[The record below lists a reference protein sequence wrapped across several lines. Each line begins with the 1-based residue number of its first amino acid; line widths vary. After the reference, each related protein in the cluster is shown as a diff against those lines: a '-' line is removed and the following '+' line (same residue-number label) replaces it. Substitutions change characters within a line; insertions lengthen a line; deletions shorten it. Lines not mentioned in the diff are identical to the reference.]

1 MKTIKLSLLVLFL
14 FATFGILNAQ
24 NITILHTN
32 DIHSRINGD
41 GPQADYTP
49 LIINNGSGV
58 LGGFARLATL
68 LKQQKAKNPHGT
80 LILDAGDFFMGSLF
94 NPIGPETGFE
104 LSLMKAMGFEFTTIG
119 NHEFDYGPNALA
131 DAINAA
137 KKHGGLPQ
145 IISSNLVP
153 DPNSP
158 KDNKLVKLFEDK
170 TILPYAII
178 NVKGVKIGLI
188 GILGINAAEV
198 APLKAP
204 VQVEKQIKTVRRLA
218 KMLKKEKHV
227 DLVICLSHSG
237 EYPDKKDGAY
247 YKDGLL
253 APQATKEY
261 PDGKGSFYGEDVKL
275 AKRVKDLD
283 IIISAHTHVI
293 IPQPLKIRNTLIVQT
308 GAFLHYLGRLNITVK
323 DGKIAS
329 YQYKLIPINDK
340 IKGDEKINAEMDDY
354 IKTVIDSKI
363 LKPEHLNYK
372 EPVAETSFSLMKHN
386 ANGYQYTD
394 LGVFLADA
402 TKNYVDTYGGGTDVE
417 LLASG
422 TVRDNILKGK
432 TGIITVPD
440 VFRIFPLGRGIGSLP
455 GYPLAKIYI
464 TGHELKNLM
473 EVLLLSK
480 GDDSYVFVSGI
491 KVYYNPKKIM
501 LRRVYKIVLNGKPI
515 DLSKKNPKLYSI
527 TADTYLLGF
536 IGRVK
541 KLSFGLVNVVPKF
554 EDGKP
559 IHNINNAL
567 IDFDKNKKGVQ
578 IGTEWLAV
586 TRYMQQLKDVNGNG
600 IPDIPLKYK
609 PALSNRI
616 AGRKQK

>member
-1 MKTIKLSLLVLFL
+1 MKTIKLSLLVFFL

-68 LKQQKAKNPHGT
+68 LKQQKAKNPDGT

-94 NPIGPETGFE
+94 NPTEPEPGFE
-104 LSLMKAMGFEFTTIG
+104 LSLMKEMGFEFTTIG

-131 DAINAA
+131 DDIIAA

-153 DPNSP
+153 VPNSP
-158 KDNKLVKLFEDK
+158 KDNKLAKLFKDH
-170 TILPYAII
+170 TILPYAIV
-178 NVKGVKIGLI
+178 NVKGVKIGII
-188 GILGINAAEV
+188 GILGVNAAEV

-204 VQVEKQIKTVRRLA
+204 VQVEKQIKTARRLA
-218 KMLKKEKHV
+218 KMLKKKKHV
-227 DLVICLSHSG
+227 DLVVCLSHSG
-237 EYPDKKDGAY
+237 EYPKGGFY
-247 YKDGLL
+247 YKAGLETPV
-253 APQATKEY
+253 ASHEY
-261 PDGKGSFYGEDVKL
+261 PDGKDGFYGEDVKL
-275 AKRVKDLD
+275 AKKARYID

-293 IPQPLKIRNTLIVQT
+293 TPQPYKVKNTLIVQT
-308 GAFLHYLGRLNITVK
+308 GAYLHNLGRFDIDVK
-323 DGKIAS
+323 NGKIAS

-340 IKGDEKINAEMDDY
+340 IKGNEKINAEMNNY
-354 IKTVIDSKI
+354 IKKVIDRKF
-363 LKPEHLNYK
+363 LKPEHLNYR
-372 EPVAETSFSLMKHN
+372 EPIAETSFNLMKHN
-386 ANGYQYTD
+386 RKGYKDTN

-402 TKNYVDTYGGGTDVE
+402 TRNYVDTYGGGTNVE

-440 VFRIFPLGRGIGSLP
+440 VFRVFPLGRGNGNLL

-501 LRRVYKIVLNGKPI
+501 LRKVYKIVLNGKPV
-515 DLSKKNPKLYSI
+515 DLSKKDPKLYSI

-559 IHNINNAL
+559 IHDINNAL
-567 IDFDKNKKGVQ
+567 IDFDKNQKGIQ
-578 IGTEWLAV
+578 IGTEWLGV
-586 TRYMQQLKDVNGNG
+586 IRYMQHLKDTNGDG
-600 IPDIPLKYK
+600 IPDIPLKYES
-609 PALSNRI
+609 ALSNRI
-616 AGRKQK
+616 VGRKQK